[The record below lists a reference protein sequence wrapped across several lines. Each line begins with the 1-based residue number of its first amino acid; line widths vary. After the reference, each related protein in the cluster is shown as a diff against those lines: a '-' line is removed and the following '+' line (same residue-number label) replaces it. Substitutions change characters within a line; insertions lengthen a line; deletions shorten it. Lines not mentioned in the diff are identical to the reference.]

1 MVTAS
6 PLHMKEPVHVAL
18 GPYRAAC
25 GSWRGRHR
33 CDRRRPGAESP
44 ELHRGGSGPC
54 GIRCV
59 GIDVGIPLHT
69 PGRELVLHQPRGSAS
84 RGYPRRRPDV
94 PGRESSGQDRP
105 DRDPPA
111 VSRPEEP
118 LRYGTGTFH
127 SVARVR
133 VGEPPAQESASRTV
147 LMVDDDPDVRTS
159 VARGLRHSGFDVRVA
174 ANGKEALRLLSN
186 ESHDALVLDV
196 QMPELD
202 GVAVVTAL
210 RALGNDIPICV
221 LSARD
226 TVNDRIAGL
235 EAGADDYLTKPFDLG
250 ELVAR
255 LHALLR
261 RASHSDQPSDTM
273 TVGPLTIDTARR
285 LVFVAGERVDLTK
298 REFDLLAVLAENA
311 GVVLSRQRL
320 LELVWG
326 YDFDVDTNVADVFI
340 SYLRR
345 KLERDGLPR
354 VIHTVRGIGY
364 VLRDEP

>member
-1 MVTAS
+1 
-6 PLHMKEPVHVAL
+6 
-18 GPYRAAC
+18 
-25 GSWRGRHR
+25 
-33 CDRRRPGAESP
+33 
-44 ELHRGGSGPC
+44 
-54 GIRCV
+54 
-59 GIDVGIPLHT
+59 
-69 PGRELVLHQPRGSAS
+69 
-84 RGYPRRRPDV
+84 
-94 PGRESSGQDRP
+94 
-105 DRDPPA
+105 
-111 VSRPEEP
+111 
-118 LRYGTGTFH
+118 
-127 SVARVR
+127 
-133 VGEPPAQESASRTV
+133 
-147 LMVDDDPDVRTS
+147 MVDDDADVRTS
-159 VARGLRHSGFDVRVA
+159 VSRGLRHSGFDVHVA
-174 ANGKEALRLLSN
+174 ASGKEALRLLSS

-261 RASHSDQPSDTM
+261 RAHHSDPTSGTM
-273 TVGPLTIDTARR
+273 TVGSLTIDTARR
-285 LVFVAGERVDLTK
+285 LVFAGGERIELTK
-298 REFDLLAVLAENA
+298 REFDLLATLAENA

-326 YDFDVDTNVADVFI
+326 YDFDADTNVADVFV

-345 KLERDGLPR
+345 KLERVGLAR

-364 VLRDEP
+364 VLREEE

>member
-1 MVTAS
+1 
-6 PLHMKEPVHVAL
+6 
-18 GPYRAAC
+18 
-25 GSWRGRHR
+25 
-33 CDRRRPGAESP
+33 
-44 ELHRGGSGPC
+44 
-54 GIRCV
+54 
-59 GIDVGIPLHT
+59 
-69 PGRELVLHQPRGSAS
+69 
-84 RGYPRRRPDV
+84 
-94 PGRESSGQDRP
+94 
-105 DRDPPA
+105 
-111 VSRPEEP
+111 
-118 LRYGTGTFH
+118 
-127 SVARVR
+127 
-133 VGEPPAQESASRTV
+133 
-147 LMVDDDPDVRTS
+147 MVDDDPDVRTS

-174 ANGKEALRLLSN
+174 ANGKEALRALSA
-186 ESHDALVLDV
+186 EEHDALVLDV

-210 RALGNDIPICV
+210 RALGNEIPICV

-261 RASHSDQPSDTM
+261 RAAHSGDERSDAI

-285 LVFVAGERVDLTK
+285 LVFVEGERVDLTK
-298 REFDLLAVLAENA
+298 REFDLLAALAENN

-340 SYLRR
+340 SYVRR
-345 KLERDGLPR
+345 KLEREGVPR

-364 VLRDEP
+364 VLRADP

>member
-1 MVTAS
+1 VR
-6 PLHMKEPVHVAL
+6 VV
-18 GPYRAAC
+18 
-25 GSWRGRHR
+25 
-33 CDRRRPGAESP
+33 ESP
-44 ELHRGGSGPC
+44 
-54 GIRCV
+54 
-59 GIDVGIPLHT
+59 T
-69 PGRELVLHQPRGSAS
+69 REG
-84 RGYPRRRPDV
+84 
-94 PGRESSGQDRP
+94 
-105 DRDPPA
+105 
-111 VSRPEEP
+111 
-118 LRYGTGTFH
+118 
-127 SVARVR
+127 
-133 VGEPPAQESASRTV
+133 ASRTV

-174 ANGKEALRLLSN
+174 ATGKEALRLLSN

-261 RASHSDQPSDTM
+261 RASHSDQQSDTM

-285 LVFVAGERVDLTK
+285 LVFVAGERVELTK

>member
-1 MVTAS
+1 VN
-6 PLHMKEPVHVAL
+6 
-18 GPYRAAC
+18 
-25 GSWRGRHR
+25 
-33 CDRRRPGAESP
+33 
-44 ELHRGGSGPC
+44 
-54 GIRCV
+54 
-59 GIDVGIPLHT
+59 
-69 PGRELVLHQPRGSAS
+69 
-84 RGYPRRRPDV
+84 
-94 PGRESSGQDRP
+94 
-105 DRDPPA
+105 
-111 VSRPEEP
+111 
-118 LRYGTGTFH
+118 
-127 SVARVR
+127 
-133 VGEPPAQESASRTV
+133 RTV

-174 ANGKEALRLLSN
+174 ASGKEALRLLSS

-210 RALGNDIPICV
+210 RALGNEIPICV

-255 LHALLR
+255 LNALLR
-261 RASHSDQPSDTM
+261 RTGQAERPPDTM
-273 TVGPLTIDTARR
+273 TVGRLTIDTARR
-285 LVFVAGERVDLTK
+285 LVFVDSERIELTK

-345 KLERDGLPR
+345 KLERDNVPR

-364 VLRDEP
+364 VLREEP

>member
-1 MVTAS
+1 M
-6 PLHMKEPVHVAL
+6 
-18 GPYRAAC
+18 
-25 GSWRGRHR
+25 
-33 CDRRRPGAESP
+33 
-44 ELHRGGSGPC
+44 
-54 GIRCV
+54 
-59 GIDVGIPLHT
+59 
-69 PGRELVLHQPRGSAS
+69 
-84 RGYPRRRPDV
+84 
-94 PGRESSGQDRP
+94 
-105 DRDPPA
+105 PA
-111 VSRPEEP
+111 
-118 LRYGTGTFH
+118 G
-127 SVARVR
+127 
-133 VGEPPAQESASRTV
+133 PPAQQDDAGRTV

-174 ANGKEALRLLSN
+174 ASGKEALRLLSA

-261 RASHSDQPSDTM
+261 RSGHSEQTAQPM
-273 TVGPLTIDTARR
+273 TVGPLTIDSARR
-285 LVFVAGERVDLTK
+285 LVFVEGERVDLTK

-326 YDFDVDTNVADVFI
+326 YDFEVDTNVADVFI

-354 VIHTVRGIGY
+354 VIQTVRGIGY
-364 VLRDEP
+364 VLRNEA

>member
-1 MVTAS
+1 M
-6 PLHMKEPVHVAL
+6 
-18 GPYRAAC
+18 
-25 GSWRGRHR
+25 
-33 CDRRRPGAESP
+33 
-44 ELHRGGSGPC
+44 
-54 GIRCV
+54 
-59 GIDVGIPLHT
+59 
-69 PGRELVLHQPRGSAS
+69 
-84 RGYPRRRPDV
+84 
-94 PGRESSGQDRP
+94 
-105 DRDPPA
+105 
-111 VSRPEEP
+111 
-118 LRYGTGTFH
+118 
-127 SVARVR
+127 
-133 VGEPPAQESASRTV
+133 
-147 LMVDDDPDVRTS
+147 
-159 VARGLRHSGFDVRVA
+159 ARGLRHSGFDVRVA
-174 ANGKEALRLLSN
+174 ATGKEALRLLSN
-186 ESHDALVLDV
+186 ETHDALVLDV

-261 RASHSDQPSDTM
+261 RVAAIPIEHSDTM

-285 LVFVAGERVDLTK
+285 LVFVDGERVDLTK

-345 KLERDGLPR
+345 KLERDGAAAGDPHR
-354 VIHTVRGIGY
+354 SRDR
-364 VLRDEP
+364 LRAAGPSP